1 MNAEGNYPGG
11 NGGRGK
17 RKKSGAVIAL
27 TTIAAL
33 LLFVISVFMGV
44 IVYNQLLKPTMNS
57 TVSATQVT
65 AAVEA
70 SETNALTATQQTTV
84 PTEETSAP
92 TTLPYVESGKDI
104 INILIVGQA
113 ARDGEESRMADTM
126 ILATVNKNTKVL
138 TLTSFLR
145 DTYLKLPDYVDPSG
159 TRHTCGKQRINLAYH
174 LGWTWGDVGGAMEMT
189 NQCLYENFGI
199 EVDYDVEVDFRAFI
213 DVINLLGGLT
223 VELTEAEADYL
234 NTDGKVWQDVTAGKV
249 CLDGD
254 TALAYA
260 RMRKAEGDSDSDIK
274 RTERQRK
281 VIQAILKQ
289 VKNLSFTELQELV
302 NTALPSVTTNMTNE
316 EITTCMWE
324 ILPLLPQLTVET
336 GTCPVET
343 TYWGEIIEIGGYP
356 SSVLFFD
363 EGQNRKL
370 MTAITEGTSE

>member
-138 TLTSFLR
+138 TLTSSLR

>member
-223 VELTEAEADYL
+223 VELTEEEADYL
-234 NTDGKVWQDVTAGKV
+234 NTDGKVWQDVSAGKV

-260 RMRKAEGDSDSDIK
+260 RMRKAQGDSDSDIK